1 MLEILAASSPLILTV
16 DDDPTTRAFLRT
28 SLESAGL
35 DVIEAASGEEAIRLF
50 AERRPEL
57 VLLDVAMPGLDGFA
71 TCAALRA
78 LPRGASVPIVMLTG
92 TDDISS
98 ITRAYEAGATDFE
111 VKSVNWVI
119 LGHRIHYLL
128 RAKWTNDA
136 LRASE
141 ARLAAAQRIA
151 KIGHWEWEA
160 ASGWHLWSE
169 QTLRLLGAQ
178 AVAKPCHEEFL
189 SRIHPDDRSRA
200 RYALDDALHA
210 GTELDLEFRVGPPG
224 DEEIVVH
231 AQGEPVI
238 GPQGLVAGL
247 AGTLQDVTERRR
259 AEERIRRLAY
269 FDAQTALPNRILFQ
283 ERVLQA
289 IADARRSRRLV
300 ALLFMDLDHFKR
312 VNDTL
317 GHDAGDLLL
326 CEVASRLNQAV
337 RDTDPLTRGVQG
349 SIESVLARHGGDEFI
364 VCLSGIERAE
374 DAARVATRILAA
386 LESPVRLNGP
396 EVYCTASIGISL
408 YPQDGD
414 DPETLLKHADAA
426 MYQAKTSGRNN
437 YHFYDSSLSFRA
449 FQRLSMETSL
459 RRAVEREQFVLHWQ
473 PIVNVAEKRLVGVE
487 ALVRWNHPEM
497 GLVHPDEFI
506 SLAEETGLIVPLGEW
521 VLGEACR
528 QQSEWGQAGHSFR
541 VAVNI
546 SGQHLRG
553 PGLVDTVRRVIR
565 ESHADPRRLEIEI
578 TESAFLQNA
587 QEALHTLRRIKELGV
602 RIAIDDFGTGYSSLN
617 YLRRFQVDT
626 LKIDRSLIRGVET
639 DGNSAA
645 VTAAIAALARGLQ
658 VTPLAE
664 GVESAG
670 QRDVLCRQGFSCM
683 QGYLFGKPVP
693 VEEFTTAL
701 AWGDDPPPAA
711 PLNPH
716 PASAR

>member
-1 MLEILAASSPLILTV
+1 MPEILTAGSPVILTV
-16 DDDPTTRAFLRT
+16 DDDATVRAFLRT

-35 DVIEAASGEEAIRLF
+35 EVIEASCGEEAIRVF
-50 AERRPEL
+50 ADQRPQL

-71 TCAALRA
+71 TCAALRT
-78 LPRGASVPIVMLTG
+78 LPGGGSVPIVMLTG
-92 TDDISS
+92 SDDLPA

-128 RAKWTNDA
+128 RAKRTLDA

-151 KIGHWEWEA
+151 KLGDWEWEA
-160 ASGWHLWSE
+160 SSGRHHWSE
-169 QTLRLLGAQ
+169 QTLRLLGTQ
-178 AVAKPCHEEFL
+178 TVVRPTHEEFL
-189 SRIHPDDRSRA
+189 ARIHPDDRSRA
-200 RYALDDALHA
+200 RHALDDALHA
-210 GTELDLEFRVGPPG
+210 AGSFELEFRVGAAG
-224 DEEIVVH
+224 GEEVILH
-231 AQGEPVI
+231 AQGEAVV
-238 GPQGLVAGL
+238 GATGLVAGL

-269 FDAQTALPNRILFQ
+269 FDAQTALPNRVLFQ

-300 ALLFMDLDHFKR
+300 ALLFMDLDHFKQ

-326 CEVASRLNQAV
+326 CEVASRLNTAV

-386 LESPVRLNGP
+386 LELPVQLDGP
-396 EVYCTASIGISL
+396 EVFCTASIGISL

-426 MYQAKTSGRNN
+426 MYQAKASGRNN
-437 YHFYDSSLSFRA
+437 YHFYDPSLSFRA
-449 FQRLSMETSL
+449 FQRLSMEASL
-459 RRAVEREQFVLHWQ
+459 RRAIERQEFVLHYQ
-473 PIVNVAEKRLVGVE
+473 PMVNVVEKSLVGVE
-487 ALVRWNHPEM
+487 GLVRWNHPEM

-521 VLGEACR
+521 VMAEACR
-528 QQSEWGQAGHSFR
+528 QQRVWSDSGQTFR
-541 VAVNI
+541 VSVNI
-546 SGQHLRG
+546 SGLHLRG
-553 PGLVDTVRRVIR
+553 PALVDTVRKVLR
-565 ESHADPRRLEIEI
+565 ESGADAQRLEIEI
-578 TESAFLQNA
+578 TEGAFLQNA
-587 QEALHTLRRIKELGV
+587 QEALTTLRRIRELGV
-602 RIAIDDFGTGYSSLN
+602 RISIDDFGTGYSSLN

-626 LKIDRSLIRGVET
+626 IKIDRALIRGVET
-639 DGNSAA
+639 DGNNAA
-645 VTAAIAALARGLQ
+645 VTAAIAALARGLE
-658 VTPLAE
+658 VVPLAG
-664 GVESAG
+664 GVESVG
-670 QRDVLCRQGFSCM
+670 QRDLLCRQGYACM
-683 QGYLFGKPVP
+683 QGYLFGKPVS
-693 VEEFTTAL
+693 VEEFKTTL
-701 AWGDDPPPAA
+701 PWSDDAPPPG
-711 PLNPH
+711 PSSH
-716 PASAR
+716 PSTSSW

>member
-1 MLEILAASSPLILTV
+1 MPEILIAGAPVILTV
-16 DDDPTTRAFLRT
+16 DDDATVRAFLRT

-35 DVIEAASGEEAIRLF
+35 EVIEASSGEEAIRVF
-50 AERRPEL
+50 ADQRPQL

-78 LPRGASVPIVMLTG
+78 LPGGGSVPIVMLTG
-92 TDDISS
+92 SDDLQA
-98 ITRAYEAGATDFE
+98 ITRAYEVGATDFE

-128 RAKWTNDA
+128 RAKRTLDA

-151 KIGHWEWEA
+151 KIGDWEWEA
-160 ASGWHLWSE
+160 SSGRHHWSE
-169 QTLRLLGAQ
+169 QTLRLLGTQ
-178 AVAKPCHEEFL
+178 TVAKPTHEEFL
-189 SRIHPDDRSRA
+189 ARIHPDDRSRA
-200 RYALDDALHA
+200 RHALDDALHA
-210 GTELDLEFRVGPPG
+210 AGSFELEFRVGAAG
-224 DEEIVVH
+224 GEEVILH
-231 AQGEPVI
+231 AQGEAVV
-238 GPQGLVAGL
+238 GPSGLVAGL

-269 FDAQTALPNRILFQ
+269 FDAQTALPNRVLFQ

-300 ALLFMDLDHFKR
+300 ALLFMDLDHFKQ

-326 CEVASRLNQAV
+326 CEVASRLNTAV

-386 LESPVRLNGP
+386 LESPVHLDGP
-396 EVYCTASIGISL
+396 EVFCTASIGISL

-426 MYQAKTSGRNN
+426 MYQAKASGRNN

-459 RRAVEREQFVLHWQ
+459 RRAIERQEFVLHWQ
-473 PIVNVAEKRLVGVE
+473 PMVNVVEKSLVGVE
-487 ALVRWNHPEM
+487 GLVRWNHPEM

-506 SLAEETGLIVPLGEW
+506 ALAEDTGLIVPLGEW
-521 VLGEACR
+521 VLADACR
-528 QQSEWGQAGHSFR
+528 QQRVWTETGQTFR
-541 VAVNI
+541 VSVNI
-546 SGQHLRG
+546 SGLHLRG
-553 PGLVDTVRRVIR
+553 PGLVDTVRKVLR
-565 ESHADPRRLEIEI
+565 ESGADARRLEIEI
-578 TESAFLQNA
+578 TEGAFLQNA
-587 QEALHTLRRIKELGV
+587 QEALHTLRRLKELGV
-602 RIAIDDFGTGYSSLN
+602 RISIDDFGTGYSSLN

-626 LKIDRSLIRGVET
+626 IKIDRALIRGVET
-639 DGNSAA
+639 DGNNAA
-645 VTAAIAALARGLQ
+645 VTAAIAALARGLE
-658 VTPLAE
+658 VVPLAG
-664 GVESAG
+664 GVESVG
-670 QRDVLCRQGFSCM
+670 QRDLLCRQGYACM
-683 QGYLFGKPVP
+683 QGYLFGKPAP
-693 VEEFTTAL
+693 VEAFKTTL
-701 AWGDDPPPAA
+701 PWSDDAPPTGPSS
-711 PLNPH
+711 H
-716 PASAR
+716 PSASSW

>member
-1 MLEILAASSPLILTV
+1 
-16 DDDPTTRAFLRT
+16 
-28 SLESAGL
+28 
-35 DVIEAASGEEAIRLF
+35 
-50 AERRPEL
+50 
-57 VLLDVAMPGLDGFA
+57 MPG
-71 TCAALRA
+71 
-78 LPRGASVPIVMLTG
+78 GASVPIVMLTG
-92 TDDISS
+92 SDDVDA
-98 ITRAYEAGATDFE
+98 ITRAYEVGATDFE
-111 VKSVNWVI
+111 VKSVKWVI
-119 LGHRIHYLL
+119 LGQRIHYLL
-128 RAKWTNDA
+128 RAKWTLDA

-151 KIGHWEWEA
+151 RIGHWEWEA
-160 ASGWHLWSE
+160 ASGRHLWSE
-169 QTLRLLGAQ
+169 QTLRLLGTDDG
-178 AVAKPCHEEFL
+178 VKPSHEEFL
-189 SRIHPDDRSRA
+189 ARIHPDDRSRA
-200 RYALDDALHA
+200 RHALEDALRA
-210 GTELDLEFRVGPPG
+210 ETELDVEFRVGG
-224 DEEIVVH
+224 GGEDLVVH
-231 AQGEPVI
+231 AQGEPI
-238 GPQGLVAGL
+238 LGPNGQVVGL

-283 ERVLQA
+283 ERVHQA

-317 GHDAGDLLL
+317 GHGAGDLLL

-337 RDTDPLTRGVQG
+337 RDTDPLTRGVRG
-349 SIESVLARHGGDEFI
+349 SVESVLARHGGDEFI

-386 LESPVRLNGP
+386 LESPVKLHGP
-396 EVYCTASIGISL
+396 EVYTTASVGIAL

-426 MYQAKTSGRNN
+426 MYQAKASGRNN

-459 RRAVEREQFVLHWQ
+459 RRAVEREEFVVHWQ
-473 PIVNVAEKRLVGVE
+473 PIVSVPEKMLVAVE
-487 ALVRWNHPEM
+487 GLVRWNHPEM
-497 GLVHPDEFI
+497 GLVHPGEFI
-506 SLAEETGLIVPLGEW
+506 PLAEETGLIVPIGEW
-521 VLGEACR
+521 VLAEACR
-528 QQSEWGQAGHSFR
+528 RRREWADAGHTFR
-541 VAVNI
+541 VSVNI

-553 PGLVDTVRRVIR
+553 PGLVDTLRRMLR
-565 ESHADPRRLEIEI
+565 ESGADPQGLEIEI
-578 TESAFLQNA
+578 TEAAFLQHA

-639 DGNSAA
+639 DGNCEA

-658 VTPLAE
+658 VVPLAE
-664 GVESAG
+664 GVENKG
-670 QRDVLCRQGFSCM
+670 QRDVLLRQGFSRM

-693 VEEFTTAL
+693 LSEFSTTL
-701 AWGDDPPPAA
+701 AWGDDVVGPPSPTNTNHAG
-711 PLNPH
+711 P
-716 PASAR
+716 R